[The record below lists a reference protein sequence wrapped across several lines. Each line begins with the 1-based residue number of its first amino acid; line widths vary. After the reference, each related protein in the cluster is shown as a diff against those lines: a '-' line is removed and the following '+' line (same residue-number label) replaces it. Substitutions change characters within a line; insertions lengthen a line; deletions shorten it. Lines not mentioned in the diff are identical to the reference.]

1 MENKKLL
8 ICISFHYVES
18 RIENLKKIVDSF
30 LNYKLKTTIII
41 DSNQGLNFFEEYDNI
56 IVKTHNNLSHPFHL
70 TSVHRLTMVD
80 EIDNFD
86 YFMYVEDDML
96 VPYQN
101 FLEYINNFDELYK
114 LNCVPSFVRI
124 EQLNGK
130 EYLVDLT
137 EKQFNRPKINI
148 NNKTFV
154 SLHQP
159 YHAFWILP
167 NKELKESIDEKFT
180 LLDSNRELSA
190 SYVMW
195 GLNKT
200 PYVLM
205 DGNKINKLS
214 CSYHLTNNYVK
225 MKDSPFGKIEFG
237 SVIFN

>member
-1 MENKKLL
+1 MESKKLL

-18 RIENLKKIVDSF
+18 RIENLKKIVDCF
-30 LNYKLKTTIII
+30 LNYKLKTTIVI
-41 DSNQGLNFFEEYDNI
+41 DCNQDFKFFEEYDNI

-70 TSVHRLTMVD
+70 TSMHRLTMVD
-80 EIDNFD
+80 EIDYFD

-96 VPYQN
+96 VPYEN

-114 LNCVPSFVRI
+114 INCVPSFVRI
-124 EQLNGK
+124 EEFSGT
-130 EYLVDLT
+130 EYIVDFT
-137 EKQFNRPKINI
+137 YRCAGTSKINI
-148 NNKTFV
+148 NDKTFV
-154 SLHQP
+154 NLDQP

-167 NKELKESIDEKFT
+167 SKELKYSINENFVIVDT
-180 LLDSNRELSA
+180 NRELSA

-214 CSYHLTNNYVK
+214 CSYHLTNNYTK
-225 MKDSPFGKIEFG
+225 MEDTPFGKIELD